1 MPALY
6 APDERVLTE
15 GCPNLAGTIAPAAMA
30 AVPTVAAK
38 PELATA
44 P

>member
-1 MPALY
+1 M
-6 APDERVLTE
+6 
-15 GCPNLAGTIAPAAMA
+15 AAATA

-44 P
+44 TKEENAAP